1 MGNATGTRPLTT
13 GLYLTDDLNQL
24 IYVLDLPKEKG
35 DQAVIEDARTG
46 TVSCVPRANIQGW
59 RVVEPEHAS

>member
-13 GLYLTDDLNQL
+13 KTYLTDDLDKL
-24 IYVLDLPKEKG
+24 IYVLDLP
-35 DQAVIEDARTG
+35 EDKLTAIVEDVRTG
-46 TVSCVPRANIQGW
+46 KVSCVPVANIRGW